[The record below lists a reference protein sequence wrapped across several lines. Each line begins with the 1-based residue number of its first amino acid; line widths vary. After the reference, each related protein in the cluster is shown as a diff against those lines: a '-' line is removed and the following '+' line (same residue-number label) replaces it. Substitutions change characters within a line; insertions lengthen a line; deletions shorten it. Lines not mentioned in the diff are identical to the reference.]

1 MSIIGSNILAGAS
14 GQAGGGGAYEIERSV
29 RFNAPDSSFLS
40 RTPGSAGNRK
50 TWTWSGWVKRSIF
63 GTRQQLFSAP
73 SGNTYIEWQNDQ
85 IQIEEYSGGLV
96 YKLGLSA
103 VQRDPS
109 AWYHFV
115 FQLDTTQATAADRV
129 KIYINGVRQTAFG
142 TASYPSQNHDSGI
155 NGAVAHKIGAFPGT
169 GDGGNFYYFSGYLA
183 DIHFIDG
190 QALDPSS
197 FGEFDTNGVWQPIAY
212 TGSYGT
218 NGFRLPFSDNST
230 AAALGT
236 DTSSNGNTWTVNNL
250 SVTAGAGNDSLVDSP
265 TNGSQVD
272 TGAGGE
278 VVGNYATLNPLIEYT
293 RAALANGNLDTNQAS
308 SSAAYAQGTIVPSSG
323 KWFFEA
329 TCTAVL
335 ISGTT
340 SMRVGV
346 AKVGSVASS
355 SIAIY
360 NGGDGQ
366 YEIFG
371 SNVTGKATYTNG
383 DVVGVAVDIDAGTIQ
398 FYKNGSS
405 QGSTSITAGIPYIP
419 HVQLYAASCVF
430 NFGQRQWAYAA
441 PAGFKAL
448 CTTNLPGPTIADGST
463 VMDVALYTGNGSTQT
478 ISGLNFSPDFVWMK
492 RRNSVVSNALYDIV
506 RGVKKYLNS
515 DGTGSDYE
523 PASGGVTAFNS
534 DGFTVVEQ
542 GGVQI
547 NASGASMVAWT
558 WDAGSST
565 VTNTEG
571 SITSSVRAN
580 ASAGFSVVTYTGTGA
595 TATVGH
601 GLGVAPGFIIIKR
614 RDGVVDWV
622 NYHSALGPGK
632 YLQLNLTSAA
642 TTSSGYWGTVN
653 SSTFGLPSFSTPNAS
668 GGTYVAYC
676 FAPVAGYSSFGSY
689 LSNASSDGPF
699 VYTGFRSRWL
709 MIKLATSEST
719 RNWIIID
726 AARNTY
732 NAVNNKL
739 AANSSASEND
749 AGVTGDGTA
758 NLVDFLSN
766 GFKLRTGNGDTNGLA
781 GYTYIWAAF
790 AESPFQYAR
799 AR

>member
-1 MSIIGSNILAGAS
+1 
-14 GQAGGGGAYEIERSV
+14 
-29 RFNAPDSSFLS
+29 
-40 RTPGSAGNRK
+40 
-50 TWTWSGWVKRSIF
+50 
-63 GTRQQLFSAP
+63 
-73 SGNTYIEWQNDQ
+73 
-85 IQIEEYSGGLV
+85 
-96 YKLGLSA
+96 
-103 VQRDPS
+103 
-109 AWYHFV
+109 
-115 FQLDTTQATAADRV
+115 
-129 KIYINGVRQTAFG
+129 
-142 TASYPSQNHDSGI
+142 
-155 NGAVAHKIGAFPGT
+155 
-169 GDGGNFYYFSGYLA
+169 
-183 DIHFIDG
+183 
-190 QALDPSS
+190 
-197 FGEFDTNGVWQPIAY
+197 
-212 TGSYGT
+212 
-218 NGFRLPFSDNST
+218 
-230 AAALGT
+230 
-236 DTSSNGNTWTVNNL
+236 
-250 SVTAGAGNDSLVDSP
+250 
-265 TNGSQVD
+265 
-272 TGAGGE
+272 

-699 VYTGFRSRWL
+699 VYTGFRIRWL

-758 NLVDFLSN
+758 NYQTGLSFVQHLTL
-766 GFKLRTGNGDTNGLA
+766 GMEAQPPTSTPPSPKHP
-781 GYTYIWAAF
+781 F
-790 AESPFQYAR
+790 ATRPRQVSSEHD
-799 AR
+799 